1 MPRRRASVV
10 CRASG
15 SCPNA
20 VEMLRERNAM
30 KQGEATAKG
39 AAQAAPTHLLS
50 VTDGIFLTVGMVIGV
65 GIFKAPSMV
74 AGNTTGIEG
83 FIFAWLLGG
92 AVSICGALVYA
103 ELSSRHPETG
113 GEYTFL
119 ARGMGAGPAFLFAW
133 SRMTVIQ
140 TGAIAA
146 VAFVFG
152 DYASEIYRLGE
163 KSSLVYAA
171 LCVIG
176 LTLLNL
182 AGTLQSKTLQKVM
195 EILLIGGLIAIALV
209 GLFVDAPAAAAVQK
223 EAAAPARTD
232 FGLAMV
238 FVLLTYG
245 GWNEAAYIAGEV
257 RDARRNMMR
266 ILVIGLLSVTA
277 LYLLVNIGYLAA
289 LGLAGVRDSKAVAV
303 DVMRLAL
310 GDKGAVVIAI
320 IVCVSAL
327 TTINAAIFTGA
338 RTNYALGRDFPM
350 MRALGTWRAR
360 GSTPANAL
368 ILQGVVTLAL
378 IGLSAATPDGFSA
391 MVAYTSPVF
400 WTFFLLTGIT
410 LFLFR
415 MKGGERPLVRV
426 PLYPIVPLAF
436 CGMCAYMLYS
446 SINYIRFA
454 VDFRAPVIAGLAVM
468 ALGIPLYF
476 MARARR

>member
-1 MPRRRASVV
+1 
-10 CRASG
+10 
-15 SCPNA
+15 
-20 VEMLRERNAM
+20 M
-30 KQGEATAKG
+30 KQDRESAGSAQQTAP
-39 AAQAAPTHLLS
+39 AHLLS

-65 GIFKAPSMV
+65 GIFKAPSVV
-74 AGNTTGIEG
+74 AGNTSGIEE

-92 AVSICGALVYA
+92 AISICGALVYA
-103 ELSSRHPETG
+103 ELSARHPETG

-152 DYASEIYRLGE
+152 DYASEILRLGD
-163 KSSLVYAA
+163 KSSAVYAA
-171 LCVIG
+171 ICVIG

-209 GLFVDAPAAAAVQK
+209 GLFVDAPAAAA
-223 EAAAPARTD
+223 AAPAASSGRTD
-232 FGLAMV
+232 FGLAMI

-245 GWNEAAYIAGEV
+245 GWNEAAYLAGEV

-266 ILVIGLLSVTA
+266 ILVVGLLSVTA
-277 LYLLVNIGYLAA
+277 LYMLVNIGYLAA

-310 GDKGAVVIAI
+310 GDKGAAVIAV

-327 TTINAAIFTGA
+327 TTINAAVFTGA
-338 RTNYALGRDFPM
+338 RTSYALGRDFPM
-350 MRALGTWRAR
+350 MRGLGTWRSR

-368 ILQGVVTLAL
+368 ILQGVVTLVLIAL
-378 IGLSAATPDGFSA
+378 STATPDGFSA

-415 MKGGERPLVRV
+415 MKGGERPAFRV
-426 PLYPIVPLAF
+426 PLYPFVPLAF

-454 VDFRAPVIAGLAVM
+454 VDFRMPVLAGLAVM

-476 MARARR
+476 MARKH